1 MQNAKCKM
9 QNAKAKAKAKRRRQP
24 NINSTSTQHQE
35 DKKKSFCSGFSLCT
49 ANGGV
54 ELALSVTGRSYSQR
68 ERWQYLKT

>member
-1 MQNAKCKM
+1 MQNAKCKGKGKSKTSTST
-9 QNAKAKAKAKRRRQP
+9 QHQP

>member
-9 QNAKAKAKAKRRRQP
+9 QRQRQKQNVDVNP
-24 NINSTSTQHQE
+24 TSTQHQE

>member
-9 QNAKAKAKAKRRRQP
+9 QRQKQ
-24 NINSTSTQHQE
+24 NVDVDVDVNSTSTQHQE